1 MLTELISAVVTIQL
15 CSGGK
20 KEQVPLSPLYQVVKL
35 MELGS
40 HHGSWVERLAR
51 LCIVT
56 CAVCWSVL
64 LHTHADCKSVQVNPW
79 TVVRLEARIMP
90 TIPRQ

>member
-1 MLTELISAVVTIQL
+1 MLTELTSAVVTIQL
-15 CSGGK
+15 CPGGK
-20 KEQVPLSPLYQVVKL
+20 KEHVPSSPLYQVVKL

-40 HHGSWVERLAR
+40 HHGSWVERSSR

-56 CAVCWSVL
+56 CA
-64 LHTHADCKSVQVNPW
+64 DCKNVQVIPW
-79 TVVRLEARIMP
+79 TVVRLEARIVS